1 MRRIPGFTFWTM
13 AAALVVMVYVLFV
26 RPIVGIADN
35 GDFLRIM
42 ASSGLDYL
50 DPNLSYED
58 KYFGNFIREFKLT
71 SLGIGGYASTQVP
84 LVIIATWLN
93 KLAHSREVFDM
104 RFMAVVYGLLLLAA
118 FWAATRYHRTL
129 PLASRIALG
138 LLLVFV
144 FADVGYIGYFNSL
157 FGEPVSLVFLLLTVA
172 LALAAATRDR
182 PSRKLLIAF
191 FICAIFL
198 TGSKV
203 QNAPVGILI
212 ALLGLRFLRLRGDS
226 AWRRTVIGFSAFLAL
241 GSLAMY
247 LFAPKQLKE
256 INMYQTVF
264 YGVVKDSPTP
274 EEDLEE
280 LGVSKELAVLAGTN
294 FFTPDTPIP
303 QRDPRMY
310 DLFYDHMSHGK
321 IALFYLKHPGRFF
334 GKLEIA
340 AENGMTIRPYYLGTY
355 EKSEGM
361 PRGAVSNKFGLWSE
375 WKRTLLPNTLWFL
388 LPFSLLY
395 YFVLWM
401 EWRNASSLG
410 GRIYAE
416 TFALVGLIG
425 IVSFLIPV
433 IGDGEADLSKHLF
446 LFNVCFDL
454 MFVAS
459 VLWIVHKAA
468 VALGGRPS
476 YVRYDSWR

>member
-1 MRRIPGFTFWTM
+1 M
-13 AAALVVMVYVLFV
+13 AAAIVVMIYVLFV
-26 RPIVGIADN
+26 KPIVGIADN

-42 ASSGLDYL
+42 TSAGLDYL

-58 KYFGNFIREFKLT
+58 KYFGYFIREFKLT

-84 LVIIATWLN
+84 LVIVATLLN
-93 KLAHSREVFDM
+93 RLFHSGHVFDM
-104 RFMAVVYGLLLLAA
+104 RFMAVVYGLLLLLT
-118 FWAATRYHRTL
+118 FWVAVRYHRTL
-129 PLASRIALG
+129 PLVSRIALG
-138 LLLVFV
+138 ALLVFV

-172 LALAAATRDR
+172 LALAAATRDK
-182 PSRKLLIAF
+182 PSRKLLVAF
-191 FICAIFL
+191 FVCAIFL

-212 ALLGLRFLRLRGDS
+212 ALLGLRYLRLRDDG
-226 AWRRTVIGFSAFLAL
+226 AWRKTVIGFSAFLAL

-247 LFAPKQLKE
+247 VFAPKQLKE

-274 EEDLEE
+274 EADLEE

-310 DLFYDHMSHGK
+310 EQFYNHMSHAK
-321 IALFYLKHPGRFF
+321 IALFYLKHPGRLFQ
-334 GKLEIA
+334 KLEVA
-340 AENGMTIRPYYLGTY
+340 AQNGMTIRPYYLGTY
-355 EKSEGM
+355 EKAEGM
-361 PRGAVSNKFGLWSE
+361 PRGAVSDKFGLWSE
-375 WKRTLLPNTLWFL
+375 WKRSLLPNSLWFL
-388 LPFSLLY
+388 IPFCLIY
-395 YFVLWM
+395 YVVLWI
-401 EWRNASSLG
+401 EWLRAETLG
-410 GRIYAE
+410 RRIYAE
-416 TFALVGLIG
+416 TFALIGLIG
-425 IVSFLIPV
+425 IVAFLIPV

-459 VLWIVHKAA
+459 LLWIVHKI
-468 VALGGRPS
+468 ALLFGGRRPT
-476 YVRYDSWR
+476 YIRYEGRW

>member
-1 MRRIPGFTFWTM
+1 MPGLTFWTM
-13 AAALVVMVYVLFV
+13 VAAAAVMVYVLFV
-26 RPIVGIADN
+26 KPIVGIADN

-42 ASSGLDYL
+42 TSAGLDYL

-58 KYFGNFIREFKLT
+58 KYFGNFIREFKMIP
-71 SLGIGGYASTQVP
+71 LGIGGYASTQVP

-93 KLAHSREVFDM
+93 KLTHSRDVFDM
-104 RFMAVVYGLLLLAA
+104 RYMAVVYGIMLLAA
-118 FWAATRYHRTL
+118 FWVASRYHRSL
-129 PLASRIALG
+129 PLAGRIALAI
-138 LLLVFV
+138 LLVVV
-144 FADVGYIGYFNSL
+144 FADVGYTGYFNSL
-157 FGEPVSLVFLLLTVA
+157 FGEPVSFVFLLLTVA
-172 LALAAATRDR
+172 FALAAATREE

-191 FICAIFL
+191 FVCAIFL

-212 ALLGLRFLRLRGDS
+212 ALLGLRFLGLRWDT

-247 LFAPKQLKE
+247 VFAPKQLKE

-264 YGVVKDSPTP
+264 YGVIKDSPTP
-274 EEDLEE
+274 EKDLEE
-280 LGVSKELAVLAGTN
+280 LGVSKELAILAGTN

-310 DLFYDHMSHGK
+310 ESFYDHMSHGK
-321 IALFYLKHPGRFF
+321 IALFYLKHPVRLIH
-334 GKLEIA
+334 KLEIA
-340 AENGMTIRPYYLGTY
+340 AQNGMTIRPYYLGTY

-361 PRGAVSNKFGLWSE
+361 SRGAVSEKFGLWSE
-375 WKRTLLPNTLWFL
+375 WKRSLLPNSLWFL
-388 LPFSLLY
+388 LPFYLVY
-395 YFVLWM
+395 YAVLWL
-401 EWRNASSLG
+401 EWRYAASLG
-410 GRIYAE
+410 GRIYTE
-416 TFALVGLIG
+416 TFALIGLIG
-425 IVSFLIPV
+425 LVSFLIPV

-459 VLWIVHKAA
+459 LIWIVAK
-468 VALGGRPS
+468 VALLFGARRPT
-476 YVRYDSWR
+476 YVRYDGRW